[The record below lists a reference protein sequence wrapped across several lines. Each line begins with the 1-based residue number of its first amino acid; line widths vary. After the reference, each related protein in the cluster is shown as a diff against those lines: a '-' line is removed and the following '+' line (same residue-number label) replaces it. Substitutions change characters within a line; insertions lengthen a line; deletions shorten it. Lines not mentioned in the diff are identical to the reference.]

1 MQQER
6 ILVVDDEKLI
16 NWALVEMLE
25 GAGYAV
31 ASAADGKE
39 ARQQFA
45 QFKPAMVLL
54 DISLPDANGM
64 DLLQEFKDVDENLLV
79 IMITANA
86 DLDSTVKS
94 LKRGADEYIGK
105 PFNLDVVEH
114 RVAQIF
120 EKKLLRQQTDSAKRI
135 LRRHSDFDQ
144 LIGSSEKMID
154 VFKMTKVC
162 AESDCK
168 TILVLGESGTGKELV
183 ARAIHSH
190 SSRSDDPFVD
200 VNCAAIPDNLL
211 ENELFG
217 HEKGAFT
224 DATQREQ
231 GIFECADGGTVFLD
245 EIGDMPLV
253 MQTKILKII
262 ETRRYRRVGGRENLT
277 ANVRIV
283 AATNQDLL
291 KLVEDG
297 LFRGDLYYRLNV
309 MCIHLPPLRERI
321 DCIQSLVDYFISRL
335 NSEYGKRVR
344 GIDNETMT
352 YLKNYSWPGNVRE
365 LRNTI
370 ERMMMLDP
378 SDVLSKQFLPPE
390 IKCPNSTG
398 ENVLLGSHMD
408 DEHGEPQLD
417 INLPREGITLE
428 EVEKVLI
435 QQALERY
442 NGNQTKAANCLGM
455 SRDTM
460 RYRMKKFD
468 LS

>member
-25 GAGYAV
+25 AAGYSV
-31 ASAADGKE
+31 ASAADGRQ
-39 ARQQFA
+39 AREQF
-45 QFKPAMVLL
+45 QLFQPEMILL

-64 DLLQEFKDVDENLLV
+64 DLLQEFKEADENLLV
-79 IMITANA
+79 MMITANA

-120 EKKLLRQQTDSAKRI
+120 EKKQLKQQTDSAKRI
-135 LRRHSDFDQ
+135 LRRHCDFDQ

-168 TILVLGESGTGKELV
+168 TILILGESGTGKELV
-183 ARAIHSH
+183 ARAIHNH
-190 SSRSDDPFVD
+190 SVRSDAPFVD
-200 VNCAAIPDNLL
+200 VNCAAIPENLL

-262 ETRRYRRVGGRENLT
+262 ETRRYRRVGGRENLE
-277 ANVRIV
+277 ANVRIIT
-283 AATNQDLL
+283 ATNQDLL

-309 MCIHLPPLRERI
+309 MCIYLPPLRERI

-335 NSEYGKRVR
+335 NSEYGKRVS
-344 GIDNETMT
+344 GMDSETMAC
-352 YLKNYSWPGNVRE
+352 LKRYNWPGNVRE

-378 SDVLSKQFLPPE
+378 SSVLTTQFLPPE
-390 IKCPNSTG
+390 IKHPVQHGDKKILASNLDTPNG
-398 ENVLLGSHMD
+398 V
-408 DEHGEPQLD
+408 PQLD